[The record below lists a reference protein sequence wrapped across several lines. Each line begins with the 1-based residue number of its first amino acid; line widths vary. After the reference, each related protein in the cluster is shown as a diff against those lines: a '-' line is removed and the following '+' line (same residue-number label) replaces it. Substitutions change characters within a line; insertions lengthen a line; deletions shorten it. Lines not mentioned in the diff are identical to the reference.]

1 MTDVAPLEEEV
12 DATYTVASLYH
23 FTHMKNLRE
32 KQKQLLS
39 LCNSL
44 EILGTLLLADEGL
57 NGTISGPK
65 EAIARVLDYLCEWPE
80 IGDLQVKYSSSAD
93 QSFKRMKVK
102 IKKEIVTMGK
112 PDVNVAKNAGQY
124 VEPSEWNALISRDD
138 VLVVDT
144 RNTYEVGIGRFSN
157 AIQPKTES
165 FVDFPAWADDLSQEA
180 ERPKAVAMYCTGGIR
195 CEKATAYMREL
206 GFDEV
211 YHLQGGIL
219 KYLEEIPEQDSLWE
233 GECFVFDGRVSLKH
247 KLIEGSYELCYA
259 CQQPISTEESTSPLF
274 ERGVSCPK
282 CIDEVTDERKQRF
295 RERHRQVLLS
305 NERGEQHIG
314 DLAMTKKRSL
324 HKKKLD

>member
-1 MTDVAPLEEEV
+1 MTDVAPRENEM
-12 DATYTVASLYH
+12 DAVYTVASLYH
-23 FTHMKNLRE
+23 FTRLTNLRE
-32 KQKQLLS
+32 KQQQLRS
-39 LCNSL
+39 LCKSL
-44 EILGTLLLADEGL
+44 DILGTLLLAEEGL
-57 NGTISGPK
+57 NGTISGR
-65 EAIARVLDYLCEWPE
+65 AGSIACVLDSLNAWPE
-80 IGDLQVKYSSSAD
+80 IDDLEIKYSESAD
-93 QSFKRMKVK
+93 QNFKRLKVK

-112 PDVNVAKNAGQY
+112 PEVDVVRDAGQY
-124 VEPSEWNALISRDD
+124 VKPSDWNALISRDD

-144 RNTYEVGIGRFSN
+144 RNTYEFGIGHFPN
-157 AIQPKTES
+157 AIEPETES
-165 FVDFPAWADDLSQEA
+165 FVDFPAWADQLSQER
-180 ERPKAVAMYCTGGIR
+180 ERPKTVAMYCTGGIR

-219 KYLEEIPEQDSLWE
+219 KYLEEVPEEESLWE

-247 KLIEGSYELCYA
+247 NLIEGTYELCYA
-259 CQQPISTEESTSPLF
+259 CQQPISTEESSSPLF
-274 ERGVSCPK
+274 ERGVSCSK

-324 HKKKLD
+324 HKKKQD

>member
-32 KQKQLLS
+32 KQQQLLS

-44 EILGTLLLADEGL
+44 KILGTLLLADEGL

-65 EAIARVLDYLCEWPE
+65 EAIARVLDYLCKWPE

-93 QSFKRMKVK
+93 QNFKRMKVK
-102 IKKEIVTMGK
+102 IKREIVTMGK

-124 VEPSEWNALISRDD
+124 VEPSEWNALISRND

-157 AIQPKTES
+157 AIQPETES
-165 FVDFPAWADDLSQEA
+165 FVDFPAWADDLFQEP

-233 GECFVFDGRVSLKH
+233 GECFVFDNRISLKH
-247 KLIEGSYELCYA
+247 GLEIGTHSMCSG
-259 CQQPISTEESTSPLF
+259 CRMPISPKDKRSKKFEE
-274 ERGVSCPK
+274 GISCPNCYDK
-282 CIDEVTDERKQRF
+282 LSETQKSRF
-295 RERHRQVLLS
+295 RMRQS
-305 NERGEQHIG
+305 QIYK
-314 DLAMTKKRSL
+314 AKKS
-324 HKKKLD
+324 KNKYIFQKEFK